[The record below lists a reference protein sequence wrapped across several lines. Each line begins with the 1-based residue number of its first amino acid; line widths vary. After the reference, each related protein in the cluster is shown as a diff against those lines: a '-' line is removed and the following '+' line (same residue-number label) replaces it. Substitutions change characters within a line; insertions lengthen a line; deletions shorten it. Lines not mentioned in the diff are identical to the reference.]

1 MSRIGKQP
9 IAVPA
14 GVNVTVGGGKISM
27 KGPKGELHL
36 TPHERMKVQFDNGSR
51 HVTVTRPDDDRLSRS
66 LHGLTRTLIANMVE
80 GVTKGYER
88 KLVVIGLGYKAEIDK
103 KDKKKVILKLGF
115 ANEIVRTAPE
125 GVTVEV
131 TQIEYRMEGKKEIDK
146 VTAVVVKGA
155 DKQKVGQFA
164 AEVRAAQPSEPYQG
178 KGIRYDDETV
188 RRKEGKSKTG

>member
-9 IAVPA
+9 VAVPA
-14 GVNVTVGGGKISM
+14 GVNVSVAEGKVSI
-27 KGPKGELHL
+27 KGPKGELTLDAHA
-36 TPHERMKVQFDNGSR
+36 RVKVSFDNATR
-51 HVTVTRPDDDRLSRS
+51 NIVVERPDEDRLSRS
-66 LHGLTRTLIANMVE
+66 VHGLTRTLLANMVE

-103 KDKKKVILKLGF
+103 KNKQMVILKLGY
-115 ANEIVRTAPE
+115 ANAIECVAPP

-131 TQIEYRMEGKKEIDK
+131 TTMDYRMEGKKDNEK
-146 VTAVVVKGA
+146 VTAVVVKGT

-164 AEVRAAQPSEPYQG
+164 ADVRAAQPSEPYQG
-178 KGIRYDDETV
+178 KGIRYDDEVV

>member
-9 IAVPA
+9 VAVPA
-14 GVNVTVGGGKISM
+14 GVNVSVAEGKVSV
-27 KGPKGELHL
+27 KGPKGELTL
-36 TPHERMKVQFDNGSR
+36 QPHARVKVSFDNASR
-51 HVTVTRPDDDRLSRS
+51 NLVVERPDEDRLSRS
-66 LHGLTRTLIANMVE
+66 VHGLTRTLLANMVE

-103 KDKKKVILKLGF
+103 KNKQMVILKLGY
-115 ANEIVRTAPE
+115 ANAIECVAPP

-131 TQIEYRMEGKKEIDK
+131 TTMDYRMEGKKDNEK
-146 VTAVVVKGA
+146 VTAVVVKGT

-164 AEVRAAQPSEPYQG
+164 ADVRAAQPSEPYQG
-178 KGIRYDDETV
+178 KGIRYDDEVV